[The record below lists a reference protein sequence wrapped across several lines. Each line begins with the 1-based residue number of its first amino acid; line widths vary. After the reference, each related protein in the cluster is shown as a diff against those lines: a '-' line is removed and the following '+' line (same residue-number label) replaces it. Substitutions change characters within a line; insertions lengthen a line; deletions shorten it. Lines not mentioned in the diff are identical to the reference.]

1 MNEFLDLFKEAIERE
16 DDVKMED
23 HFRQYE
29 EWDSM
34 AYLSVIA
41 LMDDKYGKQ
50 MEEAEFKLLQTVGDI
65 YKFCTGE

>member
-16 DDVKMED
+16 DEVKMED
-23 HFRQYE
+23 NFRQYE

-50 MEEAEFKLLQTVGDI
+50 MEEAEFKLLQTVGDV
-65 YKFCTGE
+65 YKFCIGE

>member
-16 DDVKMED
+16 DEVKMED
-23 HFRQYE
+23 NFRQYE
-29 EWDSM
+29 EWNSM

-50 MEEAEFKLLQTVGDI
+50 MEEAEFKLLKTVGDI
-65 YKFCTGE
+65 YKFCKGE

>member
-1 MNEFLDLFKEAIERE
+1 MSEFLDLFKEAIERE
-16 DDVKMED
+16 NEVKMED
-23 HFRQYE
+23 NFRQYE

-65 YKFCTGE
+65 YKFCKGE